1 MTFCATVVEGR
12 TPVTQPGQEQEEV
25 FVPKTRASSKT
36 VQNHHWKGLSLQSLF
51 PSLSPLMAALR
62 CRLKS
67 PARSGRTM
75 CLLTPVFPFLLNPLS
90 PQSTTPLP
98 PYLLVFATPLP
109 GMPATRPTSCTYSVL
124 LSRFSSYVNS
134 SSSSSQKPSPPRT
147 PPCLPPGLWAHI
159 LGGERQ
165 MSISQCDEHS
175 CWR

>member
-1 MTFCATVVEGR
+1 M
-12 TPVTQPGQEQEEV
+12 

-75 CLLTPVFPFLLNPLS
+75 CLLTPVFPFLLDPLS

-109 GMPATRPTSCTYSVL
+109 GMPATRPL
-124 LSRFSSYVNS
+124 PPF
-134 SSSSSQKPSPPRT
+134 SPP
-147 PPCLPPGLWAHI
+147 PSAGGE
-159 LGGERQ
+159 GGER
-165 MSISQCDEHS
+165 SHS
-175 CWR
+175 TARGFCLVFSNQERRGRKEICSGGIT